1 MKDFMVHSRSVEDVA
16 VIYPQGYLNN
26 IVGEKLEKECRD
38 YMRKGVNKIVLNFG
52 QTEFINS
59 IGISILLGII
69 ETLKKSEG
77 TLCFTGM
84 KAPHR
89 EIFDMLGLTK
99 YAMVFTTED
108 DALRHF
114 KVEIGK

>member
-1 MKDFMVHSRSVEDVA
+1 MKDFMVHSKAVADVA

-26 IVGEKLEKECRD
+26 IVGEKLEKECGG
-38 YMRKGVNKIVLNFG
+38 YMQKGINKIVLNFSG
-52 QTEFINS
+52 TEFINS

-69 ETLKKSEG
+69 ERLKKSEG

-89 EIFDMLGLTK
+89 EVFDMLGLTK

-114 KVEIGK
+114 KVGIGK